1 MSKSQPTAITAIHN
15 ADQESFAASTLFSQ
29 GWSVLHRAL
38 EWRSLIEFL
47 DTSTITPDVLL
58 CSIDLLGF
66 EPEMI
71 DGIKARGIKVFLFD
85 NESQGLEQDPM
96 AIVMPTTALE
106 LIGLVRGSIRS
117 PMVRDT
123 PRENPKVRAK
133 VLGITSPH
141 CAAGCTTLAIN
152 LASELSTAGKRT
164 LLVDAHS
171 YAASVAILLGEQG
184 LHSARGFQQ
193 ISTGFWAME
202 ITQSNIAESIEA
214 LDLARFEFDF
224 IVIDLGAIHELAQLL
239 SGRRWS
245 GEAFVW
251 AASSADELWVV
262 AKSDP
267 LSLERLR
274 KFSQELQSNSIKPAI
289 AFLHSHSHS
298 GRRSIAADQSF
309 ANAVRSL
316 APKRIL
322 KVPLDSRSITAAE
335 NSQETL
341 YQSNERSLLR
351 KRIQEIAGEMSG

>member
-38 EWRSLIEFL
+38 EWRSLIDFL
-47 DTSTITPDVLL
+47 DSSTITPDVLL

-66 EPEMI
+66 EPAMI
-71 DGIKARGIKVFLFD
+71 EGIKSRGIKVFLFGT
-85 NESQGLEQDPM
+85 EGQGLDLHPM
-96 AIVMPTTALE
+96 ATAMPTTALE

-117 PMVRDT
+117 PLVREVA
-123 PRENPKVRAK
+123 RENPKVRAK

-141 CAAGCTTLAIN
+141 CSAGCTTLAIN
-152 LASELSTAGKRT
+152 LASEISTTGKRT

-171 YAASVAILLGEQG
+171 SAASVAILLGEQG
-184 LHSARGFQQ
+184 LQNARGYQQ
-193 ISTGFWAME
+193 ISAGFWAME
-202 ITQSNIAESIEA
+202 ITQRNIVESIEA
-214 LDLARFEFDF
+214 LDFARYEFDF
-224 IVIDLGAIHELAQLL
+224 IVIDLGAIYELAQLL
-239 SGRRWS
+239 SGKRWS
-245 GEAFVW
+245 GETFVW
-251 AASSADELWVV
+251 TASTADELWIV
-262 AKSDP
+262 AKSDL
-267 LSLERLR
+267 LSLDRLR

-289 AFLHSHSHS
+289 SFIHSHSHS

-309 ANAVRSL
+309 ANAVRAL
-316 APKRIL
+316 APITIL

-335 NSQETL
+335 NAQETL

>member
-1 MSKSQPTAITAIHN
+1 
-15 ADQESFAASTLFSQ
+15 
-29 GWSVLHRAL
+29 
-38 EWRSLIEFL
+38 
-47 DTSTITPDVLL
+47 
-58 CSIDLLGF
+58 
-66 EPEMI
+66 
-71 DGIKARGIKVFLFD
+71 
-85 NESQGLEQDPM
+85 M
-96 AIVMPTTALE
+96 AMVMPITALE

-133 VLGITSPH
+133 VLAITSPH

-152 LASELSTAGKRT
+152 LASELSTSGKRT

-171 YAASVAILLGEQG
+171 YAASVALLLGEQG
-184 LHSARGFQQ
+184 LQNARGYQQ
-193 ISTGFWAME
+193 ISAGFWAME

-214 LDLARFEFDF
+214 LDLARYEFDF
-224 IVIDLGAIHELAQLL
+224 IVVDLGATHELAQLL

-245 GEAFVW
+245 GETFVW

-274 KFSQELQSNSIKPAI
+274 IFTYELQSNSIKPAI
-289 AFLHSHSHS
+289 SFLHSHS

-309 ANAVRSL
+309 ANAVRAL

-322 KVPLDSRSITAAE
+322 KVPLDTRSITAAE
-335 NSQETL
+335 NSQGTL

>member
-1 MSKSQPTAITAIHN
+1 
-15 ADQESFAASTLFSQ
+15 
-29 GWSVLHRAL
+29 
-38 EWRSLIEFL
+38 
-47 DTSTITPDVLL
+47 
-58 CSIDLLGF
+58 
-66 EPEMI
+66 MI

-193 ISTGFWAME
+193 ISAGFWAME

>member
-38 EWRSLIEFL
+38 EWRSLIDFL
-47 DTSTITPDVLL
+47 DSSTITPDVLL

-66 EPEMI
+66 EPAMI
-71 DGIKARGIKVFLFD
+71 EGIKGRGIKVFLFG
-85 NESQGLEQDPM
+85 NEGQGLDQHPM
-96 AIVMPTTALE
+96 ATAMPTTALE

-117 PMVRDT
+117 PLVREVA
-123 PRENPKVRAK
+123 RENPKVRAK

-141 CAAGCTTLAIN
+141 CSAGCTTLAIN
-152 LASELSTAGKRT
+152 LASEISTTGKRT

-184 LHSARGFQQ
+184 LQNARGYQQ
-193 ISTGFWAME
+193 ISAGFWAME
-202 ITQSNIAESIEA
+202 ITQRNIVESIEA
-214 LDLARFEFDF
+214 LDLARYEFDF
-224 IVIDLGAIHELAQLL
+224 IVIDLGAIYELAQLL
-239 SGRRWS
+239 SGKRWS
-245 GEAFVW
+245 GETFVW
-251 AASSADELWVV
+251 TASTADELWIV
-262 AKSDP
+262 AKSDL
-267 LSLERLR
+267 LSLDRLR
-274 KFSQELQSNSIKPAI
+274 KISQELQSNSIKPAI
-289 AFLHSHSHS
+289 SFIHSHSHS

-309 ANAVRSL
+309 ANAVRAL

-322 KVPLDSRSITAAE
+322 KVPLDSRSIAAAE
-335 NSQETL
+335 NAQETL

>member
-1 MSKSQPTAITAIHN
+1 MSKSQPTAITAIHS

-38 EWRSLIEFL
+38 EWRSLIDFL
-47 DTSTITPDVLL
+47 DTSAITPDVLL

-66 EPEMI
+66 EPALIE
-71 DGIKARGIKVFLFD
+71 GIKGRGIKVFLFC
-85 NESQGLEQDPM
+85 NEGQGLEQHPM
-96 AIVMPTTALE
+96 AIAMPTTALE

-117 PMVRDT
+117 PLVRDT

-133 VLGITSPH
+133 VLAITSPH

-152 LASELSTAGKRT
+152 LASELSTSGKRT
-164 LLVDAHS
+164 LLVDAHPH
-171 YAASVAILLGEQG
+171 AASVALLMGELG
-184 LHSARGFQQ
+184 LQNARGYQQ
-193 ISTGFWAME
+193 FSAGFWAME

-214 LDLARFEFDF
+214 LDLARYEFDF
-224 IVIDLGAIHELAQLL
+224 ILIDLGATHELAQLL

-245 GEAFVW
+245 GETLVW
-251 AASSADELWVV
+251 AASSADELWGV

-274 KFSQELQSNSIKPAI
+274 KFTYELQSNSIKPAI
-289 AFLHSHSHS
+289 SFLHSHSHS

-309 ANAVRSL
+309 ANAVRAL

-322 KVPLDSRSITAAE
+322 KVPLDTRSITAAE
-335 NSQETL
+335 NSQGTL